1 MCGPTTPAR
10 RLATIASVSD
20 LFGEPTVVRPLA
32 GAWVGALL
40 AGHSGGR
47 SGDWPHGCPGRPA
60 DRPRAALSVAVDKVA
75 GMARIAVIGAGMGA
89 MAAAARLAVAGHR
102 VAVYERT
109 ETYGGAVRRF
119 ERDGFAFDTGPGLLT
134 LPAVYR
140 DLFVK
145 TGKQPL
151 EDVVELVQVD
161 PAARHVFA
169 DGTQVSLPNAS
180 RAGVVAALDEA
191 LGAGAGQRWG
201 DFLVRAREAWDRT
214 RRPLLEEPL
223 WPNWQVLAEREP
235 YPAVPHKRLLRTRRA
250 STPAEI
256 GAWELRDER
265 LAALLQTHVLA
276 YGLDPRTAP
285 ASAAVLPYMEHAF
298 GTWYVRGGI
307 RELARAVYERC
318 VQRRVEFFFG
328 AEVTGILEK
337 DGRAAGVELAGGT
350 SQAFGTGG
358 GTVAEADH
366 VVAEVDTARLRDLT
380 EHPLDEDGDVRAD
393 PISPPPARFTLLLAL
408 RGGREPEAVHRT
420 VVHAPDAEIELDFL
434 AAPGGDQ
441 PVCPTVT
448 VLRPDDPALRP
459 DSAHESVVVS
469 AVVSSEAAW
478 EDEGTVRRYTDFL
491 LEAAQRAVPGLR
503 ERLLWHEVRTPVHTE
518 EETGAR
524 FGAVP
529 APALAAGRGRFLHPA
544 NTTRLPGL
552 YRVGGW
558 SHPGGGLPHAG
569 MSGALVAGLIVEGPE
584 FRGSQ

>member
-1 MCGPTTPAR
+1 
-10 RLATIASVSD
+10 
-20 LFGEPTVVRPLA
+20 
-32 GAWVGALL
+32 
-40 AGHSGGR
+40 
-47 SGDWPHGCPGRPA
+47 
-60 DRPRAALSVAVDKVA
+60 
-75 GMARIAVIGAGMGA
+75 MARIAVIGAGMGA

-102 VAVYERT
+102 VTVYERT

-119 ERDGFAFDTGPGLLT
+119 ERDGFAFDTGPGLLS

-140 DLFVK
+140 DLFLK
-145 TGKQPL
+145 TGKEPL
-151 EDVVELVQVD
+151 EDCVELVQVD
-161 PAARHVFA
+161 PSSRHVFA

-223 WPNWQVLAEREP
+223 WPNWQVLAEQEP

-250 STPAEI
+250 STAAEI

-265 LAALLQTHVLA
+265 LAALLESQVLA

-318 VQRRVEFFFG
+318 LKRKVEFVFG
-328 AEVTGILEK
+328 AEVTAIVEK

-350 SQAFGTGG
+350 SQAFGSGG
-358 GTVAEADH
+358 GGVIEADH
-366 VVAEVDTARLRDLT
+366 VVADVDPARLTALT
-380 EHPLDEDGDVRAD
+380 ERPLDEDGDVRAD
-393 PISPPPARFTLLLAL
+393 PLSPRAARFTVLLAL
-408 RGGREPEAVHRT
+408 RGGREDRAVHRT
-420 VVHAPDAEIELDFL
+420 VVHAPDSERELDFL
-434 AAPGGDQ
+434 ASPGGDQ

-459 DSAHESVVVS
+459 DDAHESVVVS
-469 AVVSSEAAW
+469 AVVPTEAGW
-478 EDEGTVRRYTDFL
+478 EEEGTVRRYADFL
-491 LEAAQRAVPGLR
+491 LEAAQRAVPGLP
-503 ERLLWHEVRTPVHTE
+503 ERLLWHEVRSPVHTDG
-518 EETGAR
+518 ETGAR
-524 FGAVP
+524 SGAVP
-529 APALAAGRGRFLHPA
+529 APALAAGQGGYLHPSNA
-544 NTTRLPGL
+544 TRLPGL
-552 YRVGGW
+552 YRAGGW